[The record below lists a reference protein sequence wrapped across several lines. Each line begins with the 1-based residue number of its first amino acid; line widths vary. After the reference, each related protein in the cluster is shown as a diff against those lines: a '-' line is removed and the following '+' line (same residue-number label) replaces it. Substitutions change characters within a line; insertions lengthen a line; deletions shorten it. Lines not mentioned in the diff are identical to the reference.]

1 MSHQK
6 TEHSRAAWRKP
17 ATLFLA
23 IVILSAGLAGV
34 LLGFVTTRPDNGEVS
49 VAYGTWAL
57 ALFTFVLAVGI
68 PVTIWLSTKEREESS
83 VRFLEQEQ
91 DRFYAQLDGTYL
103 EIQKLII
110 DHPHL
115 GDPGVLLRNPE
126 AEPEQL
132 TQYDAFAFIVWNF
145 IESIHDFTRKGED
158 SPQGRRMTETLTQSW
173 ECIVEYEGARHAQW
187 FVRPENQQK
196 FKKTFRDYVASQREG
211 WSAKASARPT
221 A

>member
-1 MSHQK
+1 MKEKKAPSPGIWRN
-6 TEHSRAAWRKP
+6 RAM
-17 ATLFLA
+17 LLLA
-23 IVILSAGLAGV
+23 VVALLAGV
-34 LLGFVTTRPDNGEVS
+34 AGILLGFVTTRPDDAEVS

-91 DRFYAQLDGTYL
+91 DRFYAQLDGTYV

-115 GDPGVLLRNPE
+115 GDPAVLLQDPE
-126 AEPEQL
+126 ATPEQL

-145 IESIHDFTRKGED
+145 IESIYDFTSKGDD
-158 SPQGRRMTETLTQSW
+158 SPQGRRMTEMLTQSW
-173 ECIVEYEGARHAQW
+173 ECIVEYEGDRHEQ
-187 FVRPENQQK
+187 
-196 FKKTFRDYVASQREG
+196 
-211 WSAKASARPT
+211 
-221 A
+221 